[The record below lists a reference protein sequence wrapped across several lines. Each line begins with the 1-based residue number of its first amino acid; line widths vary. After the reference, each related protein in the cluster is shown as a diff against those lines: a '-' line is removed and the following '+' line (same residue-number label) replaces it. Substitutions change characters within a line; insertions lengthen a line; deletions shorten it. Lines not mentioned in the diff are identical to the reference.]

1 MIRLFTKF
9 TLCQLFI
16 FMQKRKMEM
25 FSSALEVSKY
35 RFTLEAADNITL
47 PAYKGSTF
55 HGGFG
60 HALMKISP
68 TWYRYFF
75 EPGIGKK
82 GDWPKPFVILPP
94 LDEKDK
100 YAKGEQFHCDLTLFG
115 EATQHYAIAQA
126 AIEYLG
132 MQMGLGY
139 EQGKYKVIKVEQS
152 DYSPECINTDSRDQN
167 TIKLHLPTRLRLKEN
182 NKLQRHPPSFP
193 LFCARLLG
201 RLKTLEIAYSGDQGD
216 YQELIYKAE
225 SIKISKSNVKW
236 DDWDRF
242 SGSQK
247 KWMKFGGLTGDI
259 SYKGD
264 LQPFMEVLKLGEWLH
279 IGNKTSF
286 GLGKYEITTSLDT

>member
-1 MIRLFTKF
+1 MVNNSFKL
-9 TLCQLFI
+9 
-16 FMQKRKMEM
+16 
-25 FSSALEVSKY
+25 SKY
-35 RFTLEAADNITL
+35 RFTLEAIDDISL

-75 EPGIGKK
+75 EPGLNKK
-82 GDWPKPFVILPP
+82 GDWPKPFVLLPP
-94 LDEKDK
+94 LDELEH
-100 YAKGEQFHCDLTLFG
+100 YPKGHLFYLELTLIG

-139 EQGKYKVIKVEQS
+139 ELGKYKIIDIEHSQ
-152 DYSPECINTDSRDQN
+152 PEFQN
-167 TIKLHLPTRLRLKEN
+167 PNKAQQITLHLATRLRLKTN
-182 NKLQRHPPSFP
+182 NRLLRQTPDFQS
-193 LFCARLLG
+193 LITRLLG
-201 RLKTLEIAYSGDQGD
+201 RVKTLEKAYMNTEIETHDHQI
-216 YQELIYKAE
+216 LITQAKK
-225 SIKISKSNVKW
+225 IKIQKSHIQW

-242 SGSQK
+242 SGSQR
-247 KWMKFGGLTGDI
+247 KWMKFGGLMGEV

-264 LQPFMEVLKLGEWLH
+264 LQPFMNVLRLGEWLH

-286 GLGKYEITTSLDT
+286 GLGKYEMEVKEYQI